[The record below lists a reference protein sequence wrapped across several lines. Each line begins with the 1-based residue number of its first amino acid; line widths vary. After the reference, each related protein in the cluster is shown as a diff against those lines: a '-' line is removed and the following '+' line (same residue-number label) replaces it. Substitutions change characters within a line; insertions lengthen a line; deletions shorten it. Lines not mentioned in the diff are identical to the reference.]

1 MGSGAGL
8 RNLRASPHRYGVRLR
23 LFHGRGGTVGR
34 GGGPTHD
41 AILAQPWGTLEGEIK
56 IIKQGEVISDKYLIP
71 ALAREN
77 LELTVAATLQA
88 SALHTAPR
96 QSDEALARWDAAMD
110 VVSEAAHQAYRH
122 LVEDPDLPTYFLAS
136 TPVDQLADLH
146 LGSRP
151 SRRPG
156 SGVSLDGLRAIPWV
170 FGWTQS
176 RQIVPGW
183 YGVGSG
189 LKALR
194 EAGLDTVLDE
204 MHEQW
209 HFFRNFISNVEM
221 TLAKTD
227 LRIAQHYVDTLVPDE
242 LKHVFDTIKAEH
254 ELTVR
259 EVLRVTG
266 ETELLDADPVLKQT
280 FAIRDAYLDP
290 ISYLQVALL
299 GRQRE
304 AAAAGQ
310 DPDPLLARALLLT
323 VNGVAAG
330 LRNTG

>member
-1 MGSGAGL
+1 
-8 RNLRASPHRYGVRLR
+8 
-23 LFHGRGGTVGR
+23 
-34 GGGPTHD
+34 
-41 AILAQPWGTLEGEIK
+41 
-56 IIKQGEVISDKYLIP
+56 
-71 ALAREN
+71 
-77 LELTVAATLQA
+77 
-88 SALHTAPR
+88 
-96 QSDEALARWDAAMD
+96 MD
-110 VVSEAAHQAYRH
+110 VVSEAAHQAYRR
-122 LVEDPDLPTYFLAS
+122 LVEDPDLPAYFFAS
-136 TPVDQLADLH
+136 TPVDLLGSLH

-151 SRRPG
+151 SRRPDSNAG
-156 SGVSLDGLRAIPWV
+156 LDGLRAIPWV

-183 YGVGSG
+183 FGVGSG

-204 MHEQW
+204 MHQQW

-227 LRIAQHYVDTLVPDE
+227 LRIAQHYIDTLVPDE

-254 ELTVR
+254 ELTVA
-259 EVLRVTG
+259 EVLKVTG
-266 ETELLDADPVLKQT
+266 EDELLDADPVLKQT
-280 FAIRDAYLDP
+280 FSIRDAYLDP

-304 AAAAGQ
+304 AAAAGEE
-310 DPDPLLARALLLT
+310 PDPLLDRALLLT